1 MSSLAQAGILG
12 IHNQIELA
20 NIGIFFFN
28 IGVLADEPPCYYF
41 DYPLPD
47 LTPVGQVTLLVPY
60 NSLDSYKATSP
71 WNSLGTITDIEGISG
86 INAPTISGD
95 NEVAGTY
102 GIDGSRK
109 SAMTTGLNIIRT
121 QDGKAKKVFVK

>member
-1 MSSLAQAGILG
+1 M
-12 IHNQIELA
+12 
-20 NIGIFFFN
+20 FN
-28 IGVLADEPPCYYF
+28 FGDLPEGPVYGLDYPFDYWPWGF

-47 LTPVGQVTLLVPY
+47 PTPVGQVTLLVPY

-86 INAPTISGD
+86 INAPTISDD

-109 SAMTTGLNIIRT
+109 SAMTTGLNIIRM